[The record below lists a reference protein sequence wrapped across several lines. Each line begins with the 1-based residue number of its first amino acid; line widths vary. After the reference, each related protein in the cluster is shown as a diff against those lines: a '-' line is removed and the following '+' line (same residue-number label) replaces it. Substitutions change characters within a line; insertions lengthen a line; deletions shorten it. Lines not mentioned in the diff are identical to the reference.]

1 MKTVRLDCPSCGA
14 NLKIA
19 PRTESFACAHC
30 GVTQYVSREGGTV
43 SLELLAETISSIRD
57 DTSRITEEL
66 ELSRRRDDFR
76 DCDRRIESLD
86 SQISQLQRDERKP
99 TPPEVVVALMLVGLP
114 TFGISRL
121 AFGLDAFGGAFW
133 GIIFSMVGLLLA
145 RPLYFLWKIQQAEV
159 KKLAETKR
167 RDRLQAEIESCRKR
181 LG

>member
-1 MKTVRLDCPSCGA
+1 
-14 NLKIA
+14 
-19 PRTESFACAHC
+19 
-30 GVTQYVSREGGTV
+30 
-43 SLELLAETISSIRD
+43 
-57 DTSRITEEL
+57 
-66 ELSRRRDDFR
+66 
-76 DCDRRIESLD
+76 
-86 SQISQLQRDERKP
+86 
-99 TPPEVVVALMLVGLP
+99 MLVGLP